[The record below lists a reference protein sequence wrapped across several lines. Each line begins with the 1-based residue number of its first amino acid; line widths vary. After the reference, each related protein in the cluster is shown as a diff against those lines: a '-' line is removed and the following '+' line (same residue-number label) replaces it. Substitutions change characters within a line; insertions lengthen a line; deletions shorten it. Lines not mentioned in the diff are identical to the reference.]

1 MTHAQGCHVAGMPRS
16 DVKHEEQEII
26 EIRLALPKKLKAMAT
41 EAPAGMRKVAP
52 PIASPAAA
60 PAAGGQAGAAHA
72 KAPSAPI
79 ALLRL
84 LASVQAHARGQDSAT
99 ALATE
104 LAVAFACD
112 RVSIGTVSRGGMR
125 LVALSHQSLGR
136 EKAALLQLITAA
148 MDEAHFQT
156 ASLVVPVGDSSDRHI
171 LLAHRVLSA
180 RLHNECVLTVPMACG
195 GSVHGAITL
204 ERPASHP
211 FDARERQFLEHVA
224 ALVGPVLELK
234 LARDLPWW
242 QWLWRR
248 LRKRMDTF
256 NTRSAKARAVVAGA
270 VLLLA
275 AVAYAPVPYRA
286 SASAHLEGTM
296 QRALAAPA
304 DGFIKSAQA
313 RPGDEVTRGQVLAEL
328 NDEEFRLERD
338 RRQSE
343 LVQLQSALG
352 DALAKHDYAQ
362 IGVLSAK
369 AQAARADVDLAE
381 QQLQRT
387 RLEAPFDGVV
397 IKGDLSQSIG
407 APVRQGD
414 TLFVLSPAQGH
425 RIILDVDEKDI
436 ADVDLGQHGRLTL
449 SAYPGQSIPFTVK
462 RITPLAVARDGR
474 NFFEVEAAT
483 EEASTHL
490 RPGLQG
496 VAKID
501 VDRRA
506 LAWVL
511 GHDLWHWVR
520 LTLWRVF
527 G

>member
-1 MTHAQGCHVAGMPRS
+1 MNPEYRETDQ
-16 DVKHEEQEII
+16 
-26 EIRLALPKKLKAMAT
+26 IRLATPKKLIAAASGDGAPTPGPSPIAT
-41 EAPAGMRKVAP
+41 AP
-52 PIASPAAA
+52 PAPSPATASA
-60 PAAGGQAGAAHA
+60 RAR
-72 KAPSAPI
+72 KTPSA
-79 ALLRL
+79 ATVLLRL
-84 LASVQAHARGQDSAT
+84 LASVQAQSRGEDGAT

-104 LAVAFACD
+104 LAVGFACD
-112 RVSIGTVSRGGMR
+112 RVSIGVVSTQGMR
-125 LVALSHQSLGR
+125 LVALSHQTLDK
-136 EKAALLQLITAA
+136 EKASLLQLIAAA
-148 MDEAHFQT
+148 MDEAHFQHAT
-156 ASLVVPVGDSSDRHI
+156 LCVPAEQSADRHI
-171 LLAHRVLSA
+171 LLAHTALST
-180 RLHNECVLTVPMACG
+180 RLLNESVLTVPMASAG
-195 GSVHGAITL
+195 KIHGAITL
-204 ERPASHP
+204 ERPASRP
-211 FDARERQFLEHVA
+211 FSVSERQFFEHVA

-248 LRKRMDTF
+248 ACARLDALHM
-256 NTRSAKARAVVAGA
+256 RSRKARALMAGA
-270 VLLLA
+270 VLLLVGA
-275 AVAYAPVPYRA
+275 AFAPIPYHV
-286 SASAHLEGTM
+286 SAPAHLEGHM

-313 RPGDEVTRGQVLAEL
+313 RPGDEIVKGQVLAEL
-328 NDEEFRLERD
+328 NDEEFRLERN

-343 LVQLQSALG
+343 YVQLQSALG
-352 DALAKHDYAQ
+352 DALGKHDYAQ

-369 AQAARADVDLAE
+369 VQEARADLELAE

-425 RIILDVDEKDI
+425 RVILDVDEKDI
-436 ADVDLGQHGRLTL
+436 AEVDLGQQGRLTL
-449 SAYPGQSIPFTVK
+449 SAYPDQSIAISVK
-462 RITPLAVARDGR
+462 RITPMAVARDGR

-483 EEASTHL
+483 AQAPQHL

-501 VDRRA
+501 IERRA

-511 GHDLWHWVR
+511 GHDLWHWLR
-520 LTLWRVF
+520 LSFWRVF